1 MEQIRSRGGSELNEK
16 VVTMAVISLLGS
28 VLLIGFALWT
38 MWAAVAPSFDRMST
52 ALLGQ
57 PRHSP
62 LPAWQ
67 RRQRPVMVA
76 RVSVSRLALRAAA

>member
-1 MEQIRSRGGSELNEK
+1 MEQIRHRVGSETNWK
-16 VVTMAVISLLGS
+16 VATMAVISLMGS

-38 MWAAVAPSFDRMST
+38 MWATVAPSFARMTAALTGTSPLST
-52 ALLGQ
+52 
-57 PRHSP
+57 

-76 RVSVSRLALRAAA
+76 RVSVSRPVLRAAA